1 MLTILTPYLTFNNTC
16 EEAFNFYAEAFGGG
30 KTQFARLD
38 NNPSNPI
45 MHASVTFTNYDGCI
59 MGADTE
65 EPVVISGMAICV
77 VLPSREVIEEI
88 AVKLAEGGMLVQ
100 KFLPHPPPGEKD
112 GGAEVLDRYGY
123 TWYLST

>member
-1 MLTILTPYLTFNNTC
+1 MLTPYLIFNGTC
-16 EEAFNFYAEAFGGG
+16 EKAFNFYAEAFGGG
-30 KTQFARLD
+30 KTLFARLD
-38 NNPSNPI
+38 NNPSNPV
-45 MHASVTFTNYDGCI
+45 MHASVTFTKYEGCI
-59 MGADTE
+59 MGADTD

-88 AVKLAEGGMLVQ
+88 SVKLAEGGTLVQ
-100 KFLPHPPPGEKD
+100 GFLPHPPPDQND